1 MDPVAASA
9 KAGRRSLRA
18 RLSHLF
24 TRRLRYQIVLP
35 YLLLAAV
42 FAAGGTYLFM
52 SRTSD
57 NQRNAFNTQ
66 LLSAVRRGGVSLAS
80 LEEQQITGLRYM
92 LFTEGVVEALQTR
105 DPNELRA
112 LIAGAAVNNKFDRVL
127 VVASD
132 GSLRLDWR
140 PTTTGAAT
148 APVPADTGL
157 QALIQAA
164 LQPEGD
170 RDKVSAVIDS
180 GAGPIFYTAGALR
193 QRPTGVVGAI
203 LVGTTLSTVL
213 EKVAQDSQSPLV
225 TFYGADGVAVS
236 HLITGTVSVATLP
249 ALPGGWADSIRARPT
264 DPAPFRTLM
273 LGGETFVEAL
283 GAVPAPPGVAPPGV
297 YGVALSARTR
307 DGDLLGNLGTLVI
320 LVGIGLLLI
329 IWVGNLLA
337 EQIDDPVGQ
346 LVAAAEQVAQG
357 NLEVQVPVRRRDELG
372 ALTERFNDMVIGL
385 RQLLFV
391 KDLFGRFVSP
401 EVSEQLLDGRIELG
415 GERRTV
421 TILFSDLRDF
431 TRLAEQHP
439 PEVIVDLL
447 NDYFRRVIHAA
458 QAHGGIVNKFG
469 GDSTLIIFGAPVPT
483 PDHADRALATAL
495 DMRAALEEVNA
506 QRSQEGWAPLR
517 HGIGITTGMVVAGQ
531 IGSEARMEYTVIG
544 DPVNLAA
551 RLQELVK
558 NLPGVDIA
566 FSETTLAALADVLA
580 WSWDDLGELEVRGR
594 KGPVRLYT
602 LLGHGPGAQALT
614 EAALAQD
621 AATDSSPAAVLE
633 QVS

>member
-1 MDPVAASA
+1 MAASA
-9 KAGRRSLRA
+9 PAGRRSPRA
-18 RLSHLF
+18 RLSHLL

-35 YLLLAAV
+35 YLLLATV
-42 FAAGGTYLFM
+42 FTAGGTYLFM

-66 LLSAVRRGGVSLAS
+66 LLSAVRRGGASLAS

-92 LFTEGVVEALQTR
+92 LFTEGVVEALQNH

-112 LIAGAAVNNKFDRVL
+112 LIAGAAVNNKFDRVV
-127 VVASD
+127 VVAAD
-132 GSLRLDWR
+132 GSLRMDWR
-140 PTTTGAAT
+140 PDATGAAT
-148 APVPADTGL
+148 VPVLHDTAL
-157 QALIQAA
+157 QALIVAT
-164 LQPEGD
+164 LQPTDD
-170 RDKVSAVIDS
+170 RDKVSAVVDS
-180 GAGPIFYTAGALR
+180 GAGPLFYTAGPLR
-193 QRPTGVVGAI
+193 QRPNGVIGAI
-203 LVGTTLSTVL
+203 LVGTSLSTVL
-213 EKVAQDSQSPLV
+213 ERVAQDSQSPLV
-225 TFYGADGVAVS
+225 TFYGADGIAVS

-249 ALPGGWADSIRARPT
+249 ALPRGWADNIRARPS
-264 DPAPFRTLM
+264 DPALFRTLM
-273 LGGETFVEAL
+273 LGDETFVEAL
-283 GAVPAPPGVAPPGV
+283 GAIPAPPGVQPPGV
-297 YGVALSARTR
+297 YGVALDARAR
-307 DGDLLGNLGTLVI
+307 DSDLLSNLGTLVI
-320 LVGIGLLLI
+320 LVGIGLLLT
-329 IWVGNLLA
+329 IWIGNLLA
-337 EQIDDPVGQ
+337 EQIDYPVGL
-346 LVAAAEQVAQG
+346 LVAASEQVAQG

-372 ALTERFNDMVIGL
+372 ALTERFNEMVVGL

-447 NDYFRRVIHAA
+447 NDYFRRVILAA

-469 GDSTLIIFGAPVPT
+469 GDSTLIIFGAPVPS

-495 DMRAALEEVNA
+495 DMRGALDEMNA
-506 QRSQEGWAPLR
+506 QRTQEGWASLR
-517 HGIGITTGMVVAGQ
+517 QGIGITTGSVVAGQ

-544 DPVNLAA
+544 DPVNLAS

-566 FSETTLAALADVLA
+566 FSESTLAALADVLA

-602 LLGHGPGAQALT
+602 LLGHGPGAQAVT
-614 EAALAQD
+614 AAALARD
-621 AATDSSPAAVLE
+621 GAAEGIPAPVLE